1 MPRALIARINDLRQL
16 RDETGEIV
24 AGVLGQWDLK
34 TILEDAGAIQALVA
48 EVLAAVGVLLEKAN
62 AGGRES
68 GGRIL
73 GVIGGKPHREVVDFQ
88 AILSNSLADQ
98 LEDINRSAEQFGET
112 LRAEAQKMAGK
123 GMDAGVIIDLLER
136 DWDLGSKGRICGEL
150 WRALER
156 RLCDQVVQVFSL
168 AELAIRAGQELE
180 IGI

>member
-1 MPRALIARINDLRQL
+1 VPKALIARINDLRQL
-16 RDETGEIV
+16 RDETGEAV

-34 TILEDAGAIQALVA
+34 TILEDEAAIQVLVG
-48 EVLAAVGVLLEKAN
+48 EVLTAVGALLEKAN
-62 AGGRES
+62 AGGRKS

-73 GVIGGKPHREVVDFQ
+73 SVIGGKPHREAVDFQ

-98 LEDINRSAEQFGET
+98 LEDVNRSAEQFGET

-150 WRALER
+150 WRVLER

-180 IGI
+180 IRI

>member
-1 MPRALIARINDLRQL
+1 MPKALIARINDLRQL
-16 RDETGEIV
+16 RDETAGAV

-34 TILEDAGAIQALVA
+34 TILEDAGAIRVLVD
-48 EVLAAVGVLLEKAN
+48 EVLAAVGALLEKAN
-62 AGGRES
+62 IGGRES
-68 GGRIL
+68 GRRIL
-73 GVIGGKPHREVVDFQ
+73 GVIGGGPHRESVDFR

-98 LEDINRSAEQFGET
+98 LDDINRSAEQFAET
-112 LRAEAQKMAGK
+112 LRAEAQKMTGK
-123 GMDAGVIIDLLER
+123 GMDASAIIDFLEL

-180 IGI
+180 IRI

>member
-73 GVIGGKPHREVVDFQ
+73 KVIGGKPHREVVDFQ

-98 LEDINRSAEQFGET
+98 LDDINR
-112 LRAEAQKMAGK
+112 
-123 GMDAGVIIDLLER
+123 
-136 DWDLGSKGRICGEL
+136 
-150 WRALER
+150 
-156 RLCDQVVQVFSL
+156 
-168 AELAIRAGQELE
+168 
-180 IGI
+180 